1 MLDDPRPRTAVSAL
15 GSGGIMVIIA
25 YVLFL
30 FHVDVPAPVV
40 AAITGVLGA
49 LGGFLVHSS
58 TLSEDR
64 AALHKLILAR
74 LGDPGG
80 ARPPVVVVSSPAPPQ
95 SAAEMLKAAETSR

>member
-1 MLDDPRPRTAVSAL
+1 
-15 GSGGIMVIIA
+15 MVIIA

-58 TLSEDR
+58 TLTEDR

-74 LGDPGG
+74 LGEKASATGG
-80 ARPPVVVVSSPAPPQ
+80 VAPVRPSPMGDVRP
-95 SAAEMLKAAETSR
+95 

>member
-15 GSGGIMVIIA
+15 GSGGLMVIIA

-58 TLSEDR
+58 TLTEDR
-64 AALHKLILAR
+64 VALHKLILSR
-74 LGDPGG
+74 LGEHATQPL
-80 ARPPVVVVSSPAPPQ
+80 PPSGVAPVRSSPMGDVRA
-95 SAAEMLKAAETSR
+95 

>member
-1 MLDDPRPRTAVSAL
+1 
-15 GSGGIMVIIA
+15 MVIIA

-58 TLSEDR
+58 TLTEDR
-64 AALHKLILAR
+64 LALHKWILSR
-74 LGDPGG
+74 LGEQATPPS
-80 ARPPVVVVSSPAPPQ
+80 APSPVRPSPMGDVRP
-95 SAAEMLKAAETSR
+95 